1 MLETNDYL
9 AYIGK
14 NPDGAEHVWLAT
26 GDSGMGMTHGT
37 IAGLLLPT
45 LLTGKVH
52 PWAKEFDPK
61 RVTLHGR
68 ELAELA
74 KENADVALQYGD
86 YVTPGQV
93 SDVESIPRGEGRVIR
108 RGAHKIAAF
117 RDEAGVL
124 HERSAACT
132 HVRCIVD
139 WNTAEKSWDCPCH
152 GSRFDP
158 YGKVLNGPALEDL
171 PPATPESR

>member
-1 MLETNDYL
+1 
-9 AYIGK
+9 
-14 NPDGAEHVWLAT
+14 
-26 GDSGMGMTHGT
+26 MGMTHGT

-45 LLTGKVH
+45 LLQGKAH

-61 RVTLHGR
+61 RLTLHGR

-74 KENADVALQYGD
+74 KENADVAMQFGD

-93 SDVESIPRGEGRVIR
+93 NDVESIPRGEGRVIR
-108 RGAHKIAAF
+108 RGVHKIAAY
-117 RDEAGVL
+117 RDESGVV

-152 GSRFDP
+152 GSRIDP
-158 YGKVLNGPALEDL
+158 LGKVLNGPALEDL
-171 PPATPESR
+171 HPAPSDPS